1 MRQRNALKVAGSLL
15 LVGAIAI
22 ACSWRPGTVEGA
34 PPTQV
39 AEVLFGEKEQTACR
53 PGHRDFV
60 LEEMRDLHVC
70 IVLPELTG
78 THHAQLT
85 FLSPDGNVYQT
96 MTLAF
101 VTADAPQT
109 KPAVSLSGRQ
119 YKVKRA
125 GLRGKGETTVIATLP
140 VAGTHIAQHNLVGLW
155 TVRISLDG
163 QPLDWGQFFLH
174 QQRR

>member
-1 MRQRNALKVAGSLL
+1 MTQRIVQRLAGSLL
-15 LVGAIAI
+15 VLCAIAI
-22 ACSWRPGTVEGA
+22 SPPWRPGAAEGA

-39 AEVLFGEKEQTACR
+39 AEVLFGEREETACR
-53 PGHRDFV
+53 PGHRDFL

-70 IVLPELTG
+70 LVLPELTG
-78 THHAQLT
+78 THYAQLT

-125 GLRGKGETTVIATLP
+125 GSRGRGENTVVATLP

-155 TVRISLDG
+155 TVKVSLNG

-174 QQRR
+174 QRK

>member
-1 MRQRNALKVAGSLL
+1 MTQRIVQRLAGSLL
-15 LVGAIAI
+15 VLSAIALWL
-22 ACSWRPGTVEGA
+22 AWLPVAAEGA

-39 AEVLFGEKEQTACR
+39 AEVLFGEREETACR
-53 PGHRDFV
+53 PGHRNFV
-60 LEEMRDLHVC
+60 LEDMRDLHVC

-78 THHAQLT
+78 THYAQLT

-101 VTADAPQT
+101 VTADAPHT

-125 GLRGKGETTVIATLP
+125 GWRGKGET
-140 VAGTHIAQHNLVGLW
+140 
-155 TVRISLDG
+155 
-163 QPLDWGQFFLH
+163 
-174 QQRR
+174 

>member
-1 MRQRNALKVAGSLL
+1 MRLTQRFAGLL
-15 LVGAIAI
+15 LLCAIAI
-22 ACSWRPGTVEGA
+22 ALPGAAESA

-39 AEVLFGEKEQTACR
+39 AEVLFGEREETACR

-60 LEEMRDLHVC
+60 LDDMRDLHVC
-70 IVLPELTG
+70 LVLPELTG

-101 VTADAPQT
+101 VTADAPLT
-109 KPAVSLSGRQ
+109 KPAVALSGRQ

-125 GLRGKGETTVIATLP
+125 GWRGRGETVVIATLP
-140 VAGTHIAQHNLVGLW
+140 VAGTHIAQHSLVGLW
-155 TVRISLDG
+155 TVRIALDG
-163 QPLDWGQFFLH
+163 QPLDWGQFLLH
-174 QQRR
+174 QRK